1 MLVVVVVI
9 VVVVVGAAAAA
20 AAAVV
25 AVIVVVAVVL
35 LVLITVPV
43 SFCTA
48 AAATATATAA
58 TTTTRPTSFNGL
70 FSRTTWVSQHQ
81 KGKPFWILL
90 DKQMIGWQWH
100 QLDHMQFF
108 LYSYTLK
115 FHRQCFLLILQKDK
129 QTQDVRLPLAGSGK
143 TKIATNARTLK
154 APVASNCIYF
164 KKKIL
169 MRPVRHHSLPKFFTL
184 SAKWRFGLT
193 VAFCSQST
201 NLLYIWPSR

>member
-1 MLVVVVVI
+1 MMLVVVVVI

-48 AAATATATAA
+48 ATATATATAA

-81 KGKPFWILL
+81 KGKPFLILL

-164 KKKIL
+164 KKK
-169 MRPVRHHSLPKFFTL
+169 F
-184 SAKWRFGLT
+184 
-193 VAFCSQST
+193 
-201 NLLYIWPSR
+201 

>member
-1 MLVVVVVI
+1 MVVVVVI
-9 VVVVVGAAAAA
+9 VVVVVVGAAVAAA

-25 AVIVVVAVVL
+25 VVIVVVAVVL

-48 AAATATATAA
+48 AAATATAAA
-58 TTTTRPTSFNGL
+58 TITTSFNGL
-70 FSRTTWVSQHQ
+70 FSRTTWVSRHQ

-90 DKQMIGWQWH
+90 EKQMIGWQWH

-115 FHRQCFLLILQKDK
+115 FHLQSSLLFLQKDK
-129 QTQDVRLPLAGSGK
+129 QTQDVRLPPAGSGK
-143 TKIATNARTLK
+143 TKIAINARTLK

-184 SAKWRFGLT
+184 SAK
-193 VAFCSQST
+193 VAVWLNGSVLFSINEFTLRLAQ
-201 NLLYIWPSR
+201 